1 MSNPL
6 FGTKHVC
13 EACAERFYDLNRAP
27 AVCFKCGAEQSPP
40 KPRVYRPLRASSDRG
55 GFGRYRPTVMAE
67 KPEPAE
73 DQVAEIEEADL
84 ADDEDAVLDDEAE
97 ADEVEVEIDPDD
109 DKSLA

>member
-1 MSNPL
+1 
-6 FGTKHVC
+6 
-13 EACAERFYDLNRAP
+13 
-27 AVCFKCGAEQSPP
+27 
-40 KPRVYRPLRASSDRG
+40 
-55 GFGRYRPTVMAE
+55 MAE